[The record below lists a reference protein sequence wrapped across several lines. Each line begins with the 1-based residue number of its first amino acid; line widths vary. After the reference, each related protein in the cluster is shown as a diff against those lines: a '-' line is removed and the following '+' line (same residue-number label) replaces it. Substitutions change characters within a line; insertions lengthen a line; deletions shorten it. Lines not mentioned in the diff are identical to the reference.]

1 MDARDDLP
9 SLDAIRQRMQAIRA
23 ELIDLGRLERIV
35 QAAMRADPGD
45 LIVQETRAIVARHT
59 QRSAER
65 RSRRGGG
72 SAEILKSIM
81 TLGKQELL
89 RRLDDV
95 EQERQLI
102 LGIVRAK
109 TAAGQRAA
117 EARAA
122 SMTEEEMVAEA
133 RAAVATTHRRLHKG
147 GAK

>member
-117 EARAA
+117 EA
-122 SMTEEEMVAEA
+122 A
-133 RAAVATTHRRLHKG
+133 RRQ
-147 GAK
+147 